1 MKEKTPFWKGLFGG
15 IVGTVLTL
23 AMVFFLSVSGIY
35 QNGVTKVSSQTDGN
49 VSQTATDFEAT
60 IMNAIDV
67 VGDAVVTV
75 NNLQAPEQMMY
86 QTQLEEYFYNN
97 QQGGVDLED
106 PEANLTVVGSGSGVV
121 YKIDGNTAYIVT
133 NNHVVEGASKLEV
146 VTTTGDTV
154 DATLVGTDVF
164 SDLAVI
170 TIDASNV
177 SSTITFTDSDQVKV
191 GSLAIAIGS
200 PLDNAFSSSVT
211 QGIISGVNRV
221 LPVDLT
227 GDQVADWEQTL
238 IQTDAAINPGNSGGA
253 LVNKDGQLIGINSSK
268 MSDTGVEGMGFAIP
282 ANEVAF
288 ITTQLEANGQVNRPM
303 IGINANVVPVESL
316 TTRAKVEVLNLAE
329 DASEGIVVREVIPGG
344 SAEVAGLQQ
353 YDVITK
359 INDQAIN
366 SLMELRQ
373 AIYQHQVGDSIQV
386 TILRQGQEQVLT
398 ITLEA
403 GE

>member
-23 AMVFFLSVSGIY
+23 AMVFFLSVSGIS

-75 NNLQAPEQMMY
+75 NNLQAPGQMMY

-268 MSDTGVEGMGFAIP
+268 MSATGVEGMGFAIP

-288 ITTQLEANGQVNRPM
+288 ITSQLEANGQVNRPM

-329 DASEGIVVREVIPGG
+329 DASEGIVVREVVPGG
-344 SAEVAGLQQ
+344 SAEAAGLQQ

-359 INDQAIN
+359 INDQAVN

-373 AIYQHQVGDSIQV
+373 AIYQHQVGDSVQV

>member
-23 AMVFFLSVSGIY
+23 AMVFFLSVSGIT

-49 VSQTATDFEAT
+49 VTQTATDFEAT

-75 NNLQAPEQMMY
+75 NNLQAPGQMMY

-97 QQGGVDLED
+97 QQGGIDLED

-268 MSDTGVEGMGFAIP
+268 MSATGVEGMGFAIP

-288 ITTQLEANGQVNRPM
+288 ITSQLEANGQVNRPM

-329 DASEGIVVREVIPGG
+329 DASEGIVVREVVPGG
-344 SAEVAGLQQ
+344 SAEAAGLQQ

-373 AIYQHQVGDSIQV
+373 AIYQHQVGDSVQV

>member
-23 AMVFFLSVSGIY
+23 AMVFFLSVSGIS

-49 VSQTATDFEAT
+49 VTQTATDFEAT

-75 NNLQAPEQMMY
+75 NNLQAPGQMMY

-133 NNHVVEGASKLEV
+133 NNHVVEGVSKLEV

-268 MSDTGVEGMGFAIP
+268 MSATGVEGMGFAIP

-288 ITTQLEANGQVNRPM
+288 ITSQLEANGQVNRPM

-329 DASEGIVVREVIPGG
+329 DASEGIVVREVVPGG
-344 SAEVAGLQQ
+344 SAEAAGLQQ

-373 AIYQHQVGDSIQV
+373 AIYQHQVGDSVQV

>member
-23 AMVFFLSVSGIY
+23 AMVFFLSVSGIT

-49 VSQTATDFEAT
+49 VTQTATDFEAT

-75 NNLQAPEQMMY
+75 NNLQAPGQMMY

-268 MSDTGVEGMGFAIP
+268 MSATGVEGMGFAIP

-288 ITTQLEANGQVNRPM
+288 ITSQLEANGQVNRPM

-329 DASEGIVVREVIPGG
+329 DASEGIVVREVVPGG
-344 SAEVAGLQQ
+344 SAEAAGLQQ

-373 AIYQHQVGDSIQV
+373 AIYQHQVGDSVQV